1 MCRKK
6 EGSRRINQT
15 EEKQEETKG
24 RYNNIVKT

>member
-15 EEKQEETKG
+15 EKKQEETKG
-24 RYNNIVKT
+24 RHNSIVKA

>member
-15 EEKQEETKG
+15 EGKQEETKG